1 MFALLAFLLILLCV
15 IVMAVF
21 NRPAKYALP
30 GTWLLACI
38 FGFFFWKMDLMT
50 IVAYSLSGLLNSLD
64 VLIIIF
70 GAILVMNTLKRPGG
84 MLSINNGFKMVSRDA
99 RIQAIII
106 GWMFVSF
113 IEGAAGFGTPAA
125 LAGPLLV
132 SLGFRRLPRLLS
144 L

>member
-1 MFALLAFLLILLCV
+1 
-15 IVMAVF
+15 
-21 NRPAKYALP
+21 
-30 GTWLLACI
+30 
-38 FGFFFWKMDLMT
+38 
-50 IVAYSLSGLLNSLD
+50 
-64 VLIIIF
+64 
-70 GAILVMNTLKRPGG
+70 MNTLKRSDG
-84 MLSINNGFKMVSRDA
+84 MLSINNGFKMVGQDP